1 MSTYNRK
8 RNMRNLESFNQVA
21 QMNMMNTNLNNLN
34 SSPPSMDPNNMA
46 MSVDM
51 MSKMV
56 GSSQDNKETF
66 IDCPEGEVDD
76 GNGNCV
82 ETFIDCPDGEVDDG
96 MGNCVENF
104 IECPDGQVD
113 DGMGNCVENF
123 VECPEGEEDDGNG
136 NCVEKFEDG
145 CEADGTC
152 YEGCPEGDENCN
164 EGFED
169 GCEADGTCNQGTE
182 CTGDDCDDFTNT
194 ECTGDDCDDFDNT
207 ECTGDSC
214 DDFTNTCADED
225 KDENGNCPE
234 PFTDTNKD
242 MELWTCYPSNL
253 EKSRETFES
262 TDKYTAGGDVT
273 YGSLGKAVASAA
285 SVNDG
290 EMNKLYMYL
299 AIGVIILM
307 IIYLLTCRK

>member
-8 RNMRNLESFNQVA
+8 RNMRNLESFNQVD

-56 GSSQDNKETF
+56 GSSQDNKENFRNYKTCPDGAEVDDMD
-66 IDCPEGEVDD
+66 DCPEGFKNFKTCPDGTEVDD
-76 GNGNCV
+76 MDDCPEGFNNFK
-82 ETFIDCPDGEVDDG
+82 TCPDGTEVDD
-96 MGNCVENF
+96 M
-104 IECPDGQVD
+104 DQ
-113 DGMGNCVENF
+113 
-123 VECPEGEEDDGNG
+123 CPEG
-136 NCVEKFEDG
+136 FEDG

-194 ECTGDDCDDFDNT
+194 
-207 ECTGDSC
+207 
-214 DDFTNTCADED
+214 CADED
-225 KDENGNCPE
+225 KDENGNCPPE

-285 SVNDG
+285 SVNEV